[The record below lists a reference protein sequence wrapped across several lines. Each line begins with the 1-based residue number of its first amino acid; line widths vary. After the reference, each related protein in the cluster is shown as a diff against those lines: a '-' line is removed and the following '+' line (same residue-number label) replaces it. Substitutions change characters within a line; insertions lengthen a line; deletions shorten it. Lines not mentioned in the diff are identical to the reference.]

1 MEIELVSYTCA
12 QLIRLNPKV
21 EISYKTYTDG
31 KMPFETVYLNIA
43 LSAGFQVP
51 KVYLSDSKAD
61 CEEALLLGAFVQQ
74 HVRTQRATGDLK
86 AQQEAAAAEL
96 AALRATKDAELAA
109 AKAELA
115 TAQTAAQQAA
125 QAAQAAH
132 QKSLQDATRLARREE
147 RDQTQL
153 EMQAAVEKAQQR
165 CEAAEERRRL
175 LEAERAADIAAAE
188 ERVRG
193 LLQHTLTIREEQ
205 VRSGQEALKAL
216 EAAYK
221 AQVEEIRALND
232 FVRRKTQNAKLKG
245 NEFEE
250 AFRGHL
256 LKAFSILE
264 GFEIVDTAKNGIGHA
279 GDFLI
284 RFQGRETLWEVK
296 NYDKIV
302 QKSEVEK
309 FRRDMLENKAVQVGV
324 MISKSTDIVGKVA
337 KGYRELEFVEGKLL
351 VYVSRFEMHEDP
363 VEFLQSLLPLFQ
375 IWWESQREDETA
387 AVLADTLKELE
398 RLLGDLTRKRTE
410 WRVHKA
416 RLEETT
422 RWMAEV
428 VEDAEA
434 RVESLLRLMR
444 AGQTVGGGLEVPEG
458 IFRSLHAD
466 DRIRETVGIVL
477 EAYAPGEGEVR
488 LNDLAELLAAKRSLA
503 KTTAKQHILA
513 ALQDAVVISAPGKP
527 TLVRGLSMRK

>member
-1 MEIELVSYTCA
+1 
-12 QLIRLNPKV
+12 
-21 EISYKTYTDG
+21 
-31 KMPFETVYLNIA
+31 MPTVFLGDN
-43 LSAGFQVP
+43 V
-51 KVYLSDSKAD
+51 AD

-74 HVRTQRATGDLK
+74 HVRNQRATGDLK
-86 AQQEAAAAEL
+86 AQQEVAAREL
-96 AALRATKDAELAA
+96 AALRSAKDAEIAA
-109 AKAELA
+109 AKAELVAA
-115 TAQTAAQQAA
+115 TT
-125 QAAQAAH
+125 AH
-132 QKSLQDATRLARREE
+132 QKSLQDATRSARREGRE
-147 RDQTQL
+147 EVVQ
-153 EMQAAVEKAQQR
+153 EMQDAVEKAQRR

-175 LEAERAADIAAAE
+175 LEAERSADIAAAE

-193 LLQHTLTIREEQ
+193 LLQQTLVIREEQ
-205 VRSGQEALKAL
+205 VRTGQEALKAL
-216 EAAYK
+216 ETVYK
-221 AQVEEIRALND
+221 AQVEELRSLND
-232 FVRRKTQNAKLKG
+232 FVRRRTQNAKLKG

-256 LKAFSILE
+256 LRAFGILD
-264 GFEIVDTAKNGIGHA
+264 GFELVDTAKNGIGHA

-284 RFQGRETLWEVK
+284 RMCGRETLWEVK

-351 VYVSRFEMHEDP
+351 VYVSRFELHEDP
-363 VEFLQSLLPLFQ
+363 AEFLQSLLPLFQ

-398 RLLGDLTRKRTE
+398 RLLSDLTRKRTE
-410 WRVHKA
+410 WRVHRA

-444 AGQTVGGGLEVPEG
+444 AGETVGGAMEIPEG

-466 DRIRETVGIVL
+466 DRIRETVGIIL
-477 EAYAPGEGEVR
+477 EAYVPGEGEVR
-488 LNDLAELLAAKRSLA
+488 LNDLADILAAKRSLS

-513 ALQDAVVISAPGKP
+513 ALQDAVVVSAPGKP
-527 TLVRGLSMRK
+527 TLVRGLSVRK